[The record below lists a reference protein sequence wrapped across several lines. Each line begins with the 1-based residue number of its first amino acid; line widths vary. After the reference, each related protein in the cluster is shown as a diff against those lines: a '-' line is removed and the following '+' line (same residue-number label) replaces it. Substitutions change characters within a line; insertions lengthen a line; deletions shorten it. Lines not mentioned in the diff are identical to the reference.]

1 MVPISKPKSI
11 KQTNRRALLG
21 MIRASGEVSVADISE
36 RLQLSKPTVMK
47 IINHYLESDLILMV
61 GKGTSTEEG
70 GKKPA
75 LFKFN
80 ARGGYVVGF
89 HIFPDGLYAV
99 VTDLDASIL
108 SEKNIPFEEN
118 ESLGKVVAAMA
129 ASYRWLLGRDENY
142 EGMVIGIAVGAHGI
156 TDFRK
161 GVVVHSPHFPS
172 WGENAPLAQLLRK
185 ELSFKGPVLVD
196 NQIRFQAFAEKVKGV
211 AKGRKNI
218 IVLEGGVGL
227 VAGVIVKDEIKRGA
241 HYLAGEI
248 GHMIINPQEPELC
261 ACGGRGCFET
271 MVSVKRILRSA
282 KKKIE
287 RYRGASALKKAAHA
301 ALTIRTVFSESNKGD
316 ALAREVVDEA
326 AHWFAVGLSN
336 VVLAYDPEIIVLQ
349 GIFAEAGD
357 YFIGRLRK
365 EINEVSLVHIKKN
378 VQIEYSWF
386 GRNAGVLGGAAFVA
400 AEYLK

>member
-1 MVPISKPKSI
+1 
-11 KQTNRRALLG
+11 
-21 MIRASGEVSVADISE
+21 MIRAAGEVSVADISA
-36 RLQLSKPTVMK
+36 RLKLSKPTVMK
-47 IINHYLESDLILMV
+47 IISHYLESDLILSV

-70 GKKPA
+70 GKKPT
-75 LFKFN
+75 LYKFN

-99 VTDLDASIL
+99 VSDLDAKIL
-108 SEKNIPFEEN
+108 NEKSIPFEEN
-118 ESLGKVVAAMA
+118 EALDKVVDAMSSA
-129 ASYRWLLGRDENY
+129 YGWLLGRDTDY
-142 EGMVIGIAVGAHGI
+142 AGKVIGIAVGAHGI

-161 GVVVHSPHFPS
+161 GVVIHSPHFPS
-172 WGENAPLAQLLRK
+172 WGENAPLARLLKK
-185 ELSFKGPVLVD
+185 ELSFEGPVLID
-196 NQIRFQAFAEKVKGV
+196 NQIRFQVFAEKVKGV

-241 HYLAGEI
+241 HFLAGEI

-282 KKKIE
+282 REKIE
-287 RYRGASALKKAAHA
+287 RHRGRSALKAVEPA
-301 ALTIRTVFSESNKGD
+301 ALTIRTVFEASNAGD
-316 ALAREVVDEA
+316 TLAQAVVDEA
-326 AHWFAVGLSN
+326 AHWFAIGLSN
-336 VVLAYDPEIIVLQ
+336 LVLAYDPEMIVLQ

-357 YFIGRLRK
+357 YFIRQLRRK
-365 EINEVSLVHIKKN
+365 INEVSLVHIKKN
-378 VQIEYSWF
+378 VQIEYSRF
-386 GRNAGVLGGAAFVA
+386 GRNAGVLGAAAFVI